1 MGKNKLSSGLI
12 NVVTYD
18 TDSNISLNSGSN
30 LLMSL
35 SGSGTVTIPGNL
47 VVLGGISGST
57 AESASYSLNAD
68 KIDNLDSTQLVLTSS
83 FNSYTSSA
91 SSSLGSLSGSVAT
104 TTSNL
109 SSSIG
114 DLSGSVATTT
124 SNLSSSIA
132 TTTSGLGGRITTI
145 EGNYATTGSNIFV
158 GSQVITG
165 SLYIT
170 NDMVVQG
177 CSCLQNITASAVSIG
192 TNTVVLNTAT
202 PAVRFAGISVQDSG
216 SNAGVTGSI
225 FWDGLC
231 NKWVYSNPSGIGY
244 SGGMLLSGPR
254 TSTLGSESPL
264 TCNYI
269 AKSGGGDHLYDSCII
284 DDGTTVCVNA
294 NLKGSGTACFGGT
307 ICTTEVGFT
316 SNVNSSISE
325 EYGIRL
331 NLGGAT
337 SQYGAQFY
345 NCGGTKVAQISA
357 TGVACLLGLQV
368 YSTNSDPNMEFYRT
382 TCGAGVGI
390 GRLYWNGNDNVG
402 TKTLYS
408 YIQGVIE
415 ACGTTSYCSRFEV
428 YTACNGALSRNFQL
442 NGVGVACFANSVC
455 TPRLEVLRSSANN
468 GLFVYSNSGATA
480 IGCTMAQINGLTN
493 DSTGNILTLASLND
507 GIRTV
512 FRNDG
517 YIGIGI
523 ANPEYR
529 VHISTTTKGIGTNE
543 AGVVISSNESLA
555 ANIGG
560 TLGFGATSDY
570 GIVTLAKVG
579 GYRENA
585 TGTSVSSYL
594 AFETRAGGNAVT
606 EKMRITSDGYVAITG
621 NQGLKCVPYLQGMSF
636 GWNRTNGQ
644 GESMINWTNA
654 GGGTSCDL
662 TFNFRDSSTLYE
674 RLRIS
679 STGVA
684 TFSGKIVANAI
695 NGSIEIGGSGYL
707 LNPPGMTIGKY
718 VSDMGYI
725 QAPSGGRVEIWNGAT
740 ENVVTFNNNKSS
752 HFFGNVGIRVAPSSA
767 GDQYLTTGDA
777 GISYSNSYF
786 GTGQVRI
793 GGGSDHVSNTVFSVA
808 PGVVTFDRP
817 GVGGGAL
824 KIDGGGNVSI
834 NNTTAT
840 AKFHAYG
847 TTKLENYAYYG
858 YAQSFVWQSV
868 FNNPVQSLFTF
879 NAGNAYSQ
887 TLIKVT
893 MIQNGVSN
901 GFTGRWSG
909 FALAHLNPYS
919 FNSSVTTMTAEH
931 NPSNIAAPVLSW
943 SGQTLQITPNRA
955 TNYDGYVAFI
965 EWGSNTNTNTLPTVT
980 M

>member
-104 TTSNL
+104 TTS
-109 SSSIG
+109 
-114 DLSGSVATTT
+114 
-124 SNLSSSIA
+124 
-132 TTTSGLGGRITTI
+132 GLGGRITTI
-145 EGNYATTGSNIFV
+145 EGNYATTGSNTFN
-158 GSQVITG
+158 GTQTITG
-165 SLYIT
+165 SICTNGNIIT
-170 NDMVVQG
+170 TGQIVAQTINVQQVTSSIIY
-177 CSCLQNITASAVSIG
+177 SC
-192 TNTVVLNTAT
+192 
-202 PAVRFAGISVQDSG
+202 G
-216 SNAGVTGSI
+216 SNVFGTDINNTQTFTGSMFI
-225 FWDGLC
+225 TG
-231 NKWVYSNPSGIGY
+231 SNI
-244 SGGMLLSGPR
+244 R
-254 TSTLGSESPL
+254 
-264 TCNYI
+264 
-269 AKSGGGDHLYDSCII
+269 
-284 DDGTTVCVNA
+284 A
-294 NLKGSGTACFGGT
+294 NVGNTCFGGT

-325 EYGIRL
+325 EYGIKL

-345 NCGGTKVAQISA
+345 NCSGTKVAQISA

-382 TCGAGVGI
+382 TCNAGVGI

-442 NGVGVACFANSVC
+442 NGVGVACFANTVC
-455 TPRLEVLRSSANN
+455 T
-468 GLFVYSNSGATA
+468 
-480 IGCTMAQINGLTN
+480 TN
-493 DSTGNILTLASLND
+493 IISTGASGGRYGTFNAPTNGGYVTFEAGGTAFGDIGSYCAQYGTGDATTLLLGS
-507 GIRTV
+507 RT
-512 FRNDG
+512 G
-517 YIGIGI
+517 Y
-523 ANPEYR
+523 ALAL
-529 VHISTTTKGIGTNE
+529 GTN
-543 AGVVISSNESLA
+543 SSER
-555 ANIGG
+555 
-560 TLGFGATSDY
+560 
-570 GIVTLAKVG
+570 V
-579 GYRENA
+579 
-585 TGTSVSSYL
+585 
-594 AFETRAGGNAVT
+594 
-606 EKMRITSDGYVAITG
+606 RITSDGYVAITG

-679 STGVA
+679 SLGVA
-684 TFSGKIVANAI
+684 TFSNNITINRGDGNPATLQLGNTQNAFQI
-695 NGSIEIGGSGYL
+695 QFTCTGGQRIAFVNGAPSEFASFYGTGVSCFSGTVCSPYLSTRTIEMGGSATSPSTACVGYGMFGYSGVGLGISAAASGPNQGMGFFTCGDFERMRLTTSGNLGIGCTTPAYL
-707 LNPPGMTIGKY
+707 LDVN
-718 VSDMGYI
+718 
-725 QAPSGGRVEIWNGAT
+725 GRT
-740 ENVVTFNNNKSS
+740 RLC
-752 HFFGNVGIRVAPSSA
+752 GNVGIRVAPSSA

-777 GISYSNSYF
+777 GIAYSNSYF

-793 GGGSDHVSNTVFSVA
+793 GGGSDHVSNTVLSVA

-824 KIDGGGNVSI
+824 KIDGSGNVSV

-847 TTKLENYAYYG
+847 TTKLENYTYYG
-858 YAQSFVWQSV
+858 YAQSFVWQSS

-879 NAGNAYSQ
+879 NASAPYSQ

-893 MIQNGVSN
+893 FIQNGVSN
-901 GFTGRWSG
+901 GYAARYVG

-919 FNSSVTTMTAEH
+919 FNSSVTSMTAEYT
-931 NPSNIAAPVLSW
+931 NGPAAPTLSW
-943 SGQTLQITPNRA
+943 SGQTLQITPQRV
-955 TNYDGYVAFI
+955 TNYDGYVVFI
-965 EWGSNTNTNTLPTVT
+965 EWGSNTNTNTVPTVT
-980 M
+980 L